1 MLKRI
6 MIMQAFTAMLVQLIL
21 VSTAMGITM
30 VDAEQQVRARSA
42 YMDDGIEYIAELKV
56 DPEFPQGLGDAN
68 LSVSVSKNGADGSA
82 SLTSLFKKSGI
93 KDQVKVSS
101 STQAVAQW
109 LEIPEDADDV
119 HGNGT
124 GEFHLRF
131 KTSHQGYIQING
143 LLKVDVIFSPSVYP
157 EETCAWLRLD
167 RIDDGQL
174 TRIWTAALDGS
185 DLQTSLGVDDV
196 ISLEADQEYYL
207 SALAGSTAPAWWE
220 HPFVKVRKA
229 SFSFTAIID
238 DSKEM
243 PILPD
248 LEGEF
253 GQVKLKEPVN
263 VGDKIKTKIIV
274 TNNGFIALAHK
285 QTIDIEICLR
295 PCGVI
300 GDAQDILVMTL
311 DDLSVSSLQAGKSM
325 KFNADIIVPAD
336 IVGGE
341 YRLAAKVDSSND
353 VIEFTEIN
361 NTAISDCFEIMGN

>member
-1 MLKRI
+1 
-6 MIMQAFTAMLVQLIL
+6 MQAFTAMLVQLIL
-21 VSTAMGITM
+21 GSTAMGITM

-42 YMDDGIEYIAELKV
+42 YMDDGIEYIAELEL

-93 KDQVKVSS
+93 KDQVTVSC

-109 LEIPEDADDV
+109 GEYPEPEEVDDV

-220 HPFVKVRKA
+220 YPDVKVRKA

-243 PILPD
+243 PLLPD

-253 GQVKLKEPVN
+253 GRVKLKEPVN
-263 VGDKIKTKIIV
+263 IGDKIKTKIIV

-300 GDAQDILVMTL
+300 GDAQDIPVMTL
-311 DDLSVSSLQAGKSM
+311 DDLSVSSLQASKSR
-325 KFNADIIVPAD
+325 KFNADIIVPAG
-336 IVGGE
+336 IEGGE

-361 NTAISDCFEIMGN
+361 NTAITECFEIMGNWQ